1 MNDQA
6 SLLRDIKIDIVEGKY
21 KAISAYQIPTNP
33 QEWLQC
39 PNCNL
44 RPLIWEF
51 NNGSSTACGCG
62 KNEYDH
68 FSIWSES
75 IMSYINR
82 NDGSALNYDSDS
94 LRKNWNHWV
103 EFGDELETRKFLLE
117 MKRW

>member
-1 MNDQA
+1 MQIE
-6 SLLRDIKIDIVEGKY
+6 LIRDIKVDIIQGKY
-21 KAISAYQIPTNP
+21 KAISAYKIPENP
-33 QEWLQC
+33 QDWLECQ
-39 PNCNL
+39 NCHL
-44 RPLIWEF
+44 RPLVWQF

-62 KNEYDH
+62 KNEYEH

-82 NDGSALNYDSDS
+82 NDGSALNYDSDA

-103 EFGDELETRKFLLE
+103 EFGDELESREFLLK